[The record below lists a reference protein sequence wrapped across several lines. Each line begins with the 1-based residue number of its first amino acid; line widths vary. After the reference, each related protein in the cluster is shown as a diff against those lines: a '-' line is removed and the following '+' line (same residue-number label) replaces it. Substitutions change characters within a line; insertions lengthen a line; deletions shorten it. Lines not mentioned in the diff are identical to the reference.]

1 MSTPAKLS
9 APNFSVPPLWCLLPD
24 YQISLWSRSPRNFR
38 PWKSISC
45 PGSSL
50 SLIYQQHLTHQITL
64 PPSTLFPS
72 QNPTL
77 RATSSPKVIPLNCPP
92 PEPPWHASPV
102 LSLRCCVFSH
112 PYSADA
118 IYHPVSLFQML
129 PILWWP
135 QNLHLHLQLFQ
146 LPAQSLPLGGY
157 WAPMHASF
165 R

>member
-102 LSLRCCVFSH
+102 LSLRCYVFLH

-118 IYHPVSLFQML
+118 IYHPVSFFSNAAYTLVAPKFASTSST
-129 PILWWP
+129 
-135 QNLHLHLQLFQ
+135 F
-146 LPAQSLPLGGY
+146 PASCSVSSSGWLLGT
-157 WAPMHASF
+157 
-165 R
+165 